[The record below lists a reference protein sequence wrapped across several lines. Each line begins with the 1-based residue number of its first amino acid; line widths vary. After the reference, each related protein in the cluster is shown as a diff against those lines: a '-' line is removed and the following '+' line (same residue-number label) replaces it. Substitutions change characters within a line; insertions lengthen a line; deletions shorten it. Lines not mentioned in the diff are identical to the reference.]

1 LAGGFLVTPS
11 DHSGLPIDSRLETH
25 AEVPI
30 PDGRAEC
37 ALLRQNECISYIGEA
52 PAASGVNMAET
63 LEHREKIQRS
73 LEDIHRS
80 LVAVSM
86 KLAQLQLDAES
97 DTELGDTL
105 EDGMTALAPLIDR
118 LESLAS
124 AFQMETN
131 RLRNEGEL

>member
-1 LAGGFLVTPS
+1 
-11 DHSGLPIDSRLETH
+11 
-25 AEVPI
+25 
-30 PDGRAEC
+30 
-37 ALLRQNECISYIGEA
+37 
-52 PAASGVNMAET
+52 MAET
-63 LEHREKIQRS
+63 SEHRDKVQRG

-86 KLAQLQLDAES
+86 KLAQLQLDSEN

-118 LESLAS
+118 LESLES

-131 RLRNEGEL
+131 RLTNEGELQG